1 MFANRLIQIRG
12 ISRPVNA
19 APPRISTGK
28 IGKQEMLAALDALI
42 QNGPAG
48 RGPVVLR
55 QLCALFLKFGV
66 DAETS
71 TTVLFDEVMANVA
84 ADLDNETL
92 RFLAPEM
99 GMMANVLPA
108 FAATVASRSHE
119 LQARNDVPDGIAPV
133 LADETCE
140 LDLAASMA
148 SAVLAEEPTPVM
160 EPEHPAQ
167 PVLADR
173 RAARRDPVE
182 DAENPITLARKAS
195 MSELLQIAGLPD
207 LPEGI
212 TNVLI
217 ARADRETL
225 QRVLENPSASFSK
238 SSLTTLAELAPS
250 DRMIKESLIARA
262 DLPEPIVERL
272 LPFLSP
278 DAKAR
283 TLMAGHPF
291 GEREA
296 RNALTQAASDLV
308 TAYRNGNALM
318 GLDTCQATL
327 EEGKMS
333 VSEVIC
339 VLARDVRVAELA
351 SFMATR
357 LEIRHLSA
365 FNILSGRLDHS
376 TAVLIRAL
384 DGDMTSMDG
393 VMTMRR
399 RCGCRDA
406 KETRSAFSTA
416 QRYTVEAAQALIRQ
430 MDKVDQGIAPEMA
443 EEADETI
450 RFAA

>member
-1 MFANRLIQIRG
+1 
-12 ISRPVNA
+12 
-19 APPRISTGK
+19 
-28 IGKQEMLAALDALI
+28 MLAALDALI

-140 LDLAASMA
+140 LDIAASMA

-160 EPEHPAQ
+160 EPEQPAQ

-333 VSEVIC
+333 VSEVIG

-351 SFMATR
+351 SFIATR

>member
-1 MFANRLIQIRG
+1 
-12 ISRPVNA
+12 
-19 APPRISTGK
+19 
-28 IGKQEMLAALDALI
+28 MLAALDALI

-119 LQARNDVPDGIAPV
+119 LQARTVPDALIEDSPDAPDSIAPV
-133 LADETCE
+133 AAAESCE

-148 SAVLAEEPTPVM
+148 SSPLPGEPVPFHQQ
-160 EPEHPAQ
+160 EQPAQ
-167 PVLADR
+167 PVLTDR
-173 RAARRDPVE
+173 RAMRRDPVE

-195 MSELLQIAGLPD
+195 MTELLQIAGLPD

-217 ARADRETL
+217 ARGDRETL
-225 QRVLENPSASFSK
+225 QRVLENPTASFSK

-250 DRMIKESLIARA
+250 DRMIKESLIARV

-278 DAKAR
+278 DARAR

-308 TAYRNGNALM
+308 AAYRNGNALM

-327 EEGKMS
+327 DEGKMS

-339 VLARDVRVAELA
+339 LLARDVRVAELA
-351 SFMATR
+351 AFMATR
-357 LEIRHLSA
+357 LDIRHLSA

-384 DGDMTSMDG
+384 DGDMASIDG

-406 KETRSAFSTA
+406 KETRSAYSTA
-416 QRYTVEAAQALIRQ
+416 QRYTVDAAQVLIRQ
-430 MDKVDQGIAPEMA
+430 MDKVDQGDASDPA
-443 EEADETI
+443 EAADGDTV

>member
-1 MFANRLIQIRG
+1 
-12 ISRPVNA
+12 
-19 APPRISTGK
+19 
-28 IGKQEMLAALDALI
+28 MLTALDALI
-42 QNGPAG
+42 QKGSAG

-71 TTVLFDEVMANVA
+71 TTMLFDEVMANVA
-84 ADLDNETL
+84 ADLDDETL

-99 GMMANVLPA
+99 GMMANVLPS
-108 FAATVASRSHE
+108 FASTVASRSHE
-119 LQARNDVPDGIAPV
+119 LQARSVSDILPLPEAMIAETANALLSVDVAKPQHAV
-133 LADETCE
+133 TTSETIE
-140 LDLAASMA
+140 LDLAASMVSSVP
-148 SAVLAEEPTPVM
+148 SANM
-160 EPEHPAQ
+160 EPVSAIEPEQAPQPAFS
-167 PVLADR
+167 DR
-173 RAARRDPVE
+173 RGARRDPVE
-182 DAENPITLARKAS
+182 DASNPITLARKAS
-195 MSELLQIAGLPD
+195 MSELLQMAGLPD

-217 ARADRETL
+217 ARGDRDIL
-225 QRVLENPSASFSK
+225 QRVLENPTASISK

-250 DRMIKESLIARA
+250 DRMIKESMIARV

-283 TLMAGHPF
+283 TLMVGHPF
-291 GEREA
+291 GELEA
-296 RNALTQAASDLV
+296 RNALNQAASDLV

-327 EEGKMS
+327 DEGKMT
-333 VSEVIC
+333 VNEVIC

-357 LEIRHLSA
+357 LDIRHLSA

-376 TAVLIRAL
+376 AAVLVRAL
-384 DGDMTSMDG
+384 DGDFASMDG
-393 VMTMRR
+393 VMIMRR

-406 KETRSAFSTA
+406 RETRSAFSTA
-416 QRYTVEAAQALIRQ
+416 QRYTVEAAQSLIRQ
-430 MDKVDQGIAPEMA
+430 MDKVDQGGEPDAVKET
-443 EEADETI
+443 DDTI

>member
-1 MFANRLIQIRG
+1 
-12 ISRPVNA
+12 
-19 APPRISTGK
+19 
-28 IGKQEMLAALDALI
+28 MLAALDALI

-48 RGPVVLR
+48 RGPIVLR
-55 QLCALFLKFGV
+55 QLCALFMKFGV

-119 LQARNDVPDGIAPV
+119 LTARIVPLPEALTEGIPAAPEVVAPV
-133 LADETCE
+133 AAAETYE

-148 SAVLAEEPTPVM
+148 SSTLPDEPMPVM
-160 EPEHPAQ
+160 EPEQPAQ
-167 PVLADR
+167 PVFTDR

-195 MSELLQIAGLPD
+195 MTELLQIAGLPD

-212 TNVLI
+212 TNVVI
-217 ARADRETL
+217 ARGNRDIL
-225 QRVLENPSASFSK
+225 QRVLENPTASFSK

-250 DRMIKESLIARA
+250 DRMIKESLIARV

-291 GEREA
+291 SEREA

-327 EEGKMS
+327 DEGKMS
-333 VSEVIC
+333 VNEVIC
-339 VLARDVRVAELA
+339 LFARDVRLAELA

-376 TAVLIRAL
+376 TAVLIRAM
-384 DGDMTSMDG
+384 DGDMASMDG
-393 VMTMRR
+393 VMIMRR

-416 QRYTVEAAQALIRQ
+416 QRYTVEDAQILIRQ
-430 MDKVDQGIAPEMA
+430 MDKVDKADAPDPA
-443 EEADETI
+443 EASDDDSI